1 MGNCCHNLYFFQ
13 EDDPPANF
21 DEIIEEYKRKHPK
34 PSQSQSLSME
44 TIDSTEIKNK
54 DKENKDRENNKE
66 RENKDNKD
74 NKERENPYMSEP
86 GMAIQIFPPIRR
98 QYCIQLKD

>member
-21 DEIIEEYKRKHPK
+21 DEIIEEYKRNHPK
-34 PSQSQSLSME
+34 PEQSLSMDS
-44 TIDSTEIKNK
+44 IDSTEKDIKNK
-54 DKENKDRENNKE
+54 EEIKNKEKENKEKNKE
-66 RENKDNKD
+66 
-74 NKERENPYMSEP
+74 KEIKEKTENPYLSEP
-86 GMAIQIFPPIRR
+86 GSVIQIFPPIRR

>member
-21 DEIIEEYKRKHPK
+21 DEIIEEYKRNHPK

-44 TIDSTEIKNK
+44 SIDSTEK
-54 DKENKDRENNKE
+54 DKENKEIKNKE
-66 RENKDNKD
+66 KENKEIK
-74 NKERENPYMSEP
+74 NKEKSENPYLSEP

>member
-21 DEIIEEYKRKHPK
+21 DEIIEEYKRNHPK
-34 PSQSQSLSME
+34 PEQSLSMDS
-44 TIDSTEIKNK
+44 IDSTEKDIKNK
-54 DKENKDRENNKE
+54 EEIKNKE
-66 RENKDNKD
+66 
-74 NKERENPYMSEP
+74 KEIKEKTENPYLSEP
-86 GMAIQIFPPIRR
+86 GSVIQIFPPIRR

>member
-34 PSQSQSLSME
+34 PSQSLSME

-66 RENKDNKD
+66 RENKD